1 MARSCKR
8 CSMSVWVM
16 TSPLTMAVALTT
28 DGIAVPKT
36 CGFSGRRSAP
46 PWLDCA
52 LGPPAVCASAALPSP
67 SATAAPIIK
76 ARVPYPPKARA
87 TIEISLGLPM
97 INNAVGLLNAG
108 LAAQPLQRDVEGESA
123 SLSEGTDLLIVA
135 SPRQA
140 KL

>member
-1 MARSCKR
+1 
-8 CSMSVWVM
+8 
-16 TSPLTMAVALTT
+16 
-28 DGIAVPKT
+28 
-36 CGFSGRRSAP
+36 
-46 PWLDCA
+46 
-52 LGPPAVCASAALPSP
+52 
-67 SATAAPIIK
+67 
-76 ARVPYPPKARA
+76 
-87 TIEISLGLPM
+87 M